1 MLLLMYIC
9 ALIYTQSDRHL
20 LSLMLSK
27 STFSPGLM
35 VEYACVPTDI
45 YQKQRAKKVIKEN
58 VTGSRNLLEK
68 VTFEAHE
75 PDAEPFVGGRV
86 ALICNEGSCC
96 VCDRNYLKVNNLGVS
111 L

>member
-1 MLLLMYIC
+1 M
-9 ALIYTQSDRHL
+9 S
-20 LSLMLSK
+20 
-27 STFSPGLM
+27 
-35 VEYACVPTDI
+35 EYVCVPPDI

-96 VCDRNYLKVNNLGVS
+96 VCDRNYL
-111 L
+111 